1 MAGSIFP
8 SGIPSAEAFGV
19 PTIVLGMVVVQ
30 PPGNEQQDRFWKTPP
45 IRRLIC
51 PRCGMQQVDKL
62 MTRCQNCGFPLRG
75 VGAR

>member
-1 MAGSIFP
+1 
-8 SGIPSAEAFGV
+8 V
-19 PTIVLGMVVVQ
+19 TD
-30 PPGNEQQDRFWKTPP
+30 EQQDRFWKTPP